1 MNNQDRAA
9 QEIYYILNG
18 PLGLENELSK
28 KVATRISQT
37 LAQAGLLAVANHTEE
52 E

>member
-28 KVATRISQT
+28 RLPPVYHKPSPKQDYSQ
-37 LAQAGLLAVANHTEE
+37 
-52 E
+52 